1 MAGAALL
8 AAFALAVAYLVVASR
23 HHRFLE
29 FEEVREAEEKRRSYP
44 KAVGL
49 TLIGLAMIAVG
60 GELVTV
66 GAESIV
72 SALGLSALLVG
83 MVLTPA
89 AIEVEEVI
97 RQALPAREGRPEVSA
112 GNLVGTLLYFLWFNL
127 GLISLLV
134 PVRVNPQVISFDWP
148 FLVALTCLATL
159 FFARGRV
166 GRVEGAVLLSAY
178 ASTPP
183 SAPSTCS
190 ALKLATIPRE
200 AWGS

>member
-1 MAGAALL
+1 MTRPQ
-8 AAFALAVAYLVVASR
+8 LVVASR

-29 FEEVREAEEKRRSYP
+29 SEEVREAEEKRRTYP

-49 TLIGLAMIAVG
+49 SVLGLAVIAVG

-66 GAESIV
+66 GAEGIV

-112 GNLVGTLLYFLWFNL
+112 GNLVGTLLYLLWFKL

-134 PVRVNPQVISFDWP
+134 PVR
-148 FLVALTCLATL
+148 
-159 FFARGRV
+159 G
-166 GRVEGAVLLSAY
+166 
-178 ASTPP
+178 
-183 SAPSTCS
+183 
-190 ALKLATIPRE
+190 
-200 AWGS
+200 

>member
-1 MAGAALL
+1 MARAALL
-8 AAFALAVAYLVVASR
+8 AAFVLAVAYLVVASR

-29 FEEVREAEEKRRSYP
+29 SEEVREAEEKHRSYP

-49 TLIGLAMIAVG
+49 TLIGLAVIAVG

-66 GAESIV
+66 GAEGIV
-72 SALGLSALLVG
+72 SVLGLSALLVG

-183 SAPSTCS
+183 SAPSTCN